1 MDNSR
6 KKTKWFQRHQNKN
19 PQTSVITEGAD
30 GKDKPLSRCQIPR
43 GFVFFFFFLDM
54 IKCNDGALAQEKAPF
69 QKALKMPILQFL
81 SFPCKRVA
89 QARSRKV
96 MPTHCTKG
104 LESLKGQEE
113 AGTVGG
119 TA

>member
-1 MDNSR
+1 MERTSLFLGVR
-6 KKTKWFQRHQNKN
+6 FQ
-19 PQTSVITEGAD
+19 
-30 GKDKPLSRCQIPR
+30 
-43 GFVFFFFFLDM
+43 GFFFFIFFFLDK
-54 IKCNDGALAQEKAPF
+54 IKFNDGVLAQENAPF

-81 SFPCKRVA
+81 SFPCKRVT

-96 MPTHCTKG
+96 RFPYCTKG
-104 LESLKGQEE
+104 LGSLKDQEE